1 MVLDQDLHFLFVR
14 TVVSPRSAAAVRRGS
29 RSFRLHYFKSQCR
42 RITKMTVQATKN
54 APVQMVERP
63 GPEIFKFETPGA
75 SLRGQLISID
85 STEIDGKPTLRY
97 IVKDGEDE
105 RLFSVL
111 GTVDLNTKIRSS

>member
-1 MVLDQDLHFLFVR
+1 
-14 TVVSPRSAAAVRRGS
+14 
-29 RSFRLHYFKSQCR
+29 
-42 RITKMTVQATKN
+42 MTVQATKN
-54 APVQMVERP
+54 APVQMVERT

-105 RLFSVL
+105 RLFSFL
-111 GTVDLNTKIRSS
+111 GTVDLNTKIRSSDVGKIIEVRYERNDTQAAAGKHPMKRFKVLVQN